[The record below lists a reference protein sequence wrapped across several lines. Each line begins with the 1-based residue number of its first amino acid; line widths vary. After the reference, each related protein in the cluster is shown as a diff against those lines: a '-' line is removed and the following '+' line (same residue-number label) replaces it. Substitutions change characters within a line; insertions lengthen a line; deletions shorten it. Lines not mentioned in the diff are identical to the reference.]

1 MTQTQSQT
9 PMITEPKPGAGRPSA
24 SAEHLFLTPR
34 VLDGNAYDELSKEL
48 ASVIGDA
55 KAQCARLD
63 QEIGSIAAAATRLR
77 GVGKQAEAKI
87 RLGTRLA
94 AVLDERL
101 QSASELSAELRSAH
115 GAIER
120 LKKISDEL
128 QSHYDEL
135 ERSHDQ
141 RLIEQRL
148 RYEQAMEQLKAD
160 HEASMAAF
168 EASYQKQLTACV
180 EEAQA
185 MQRDHAVQMEAA
197 TKSLEQTKSEF
208 TAALAAARRD
218 LAAQCD
224 QFTSKQQKFRLRVAA
239 ELETARKAALMVRDD
254 LESRVER
261 VASRAVDQAVE
272 RVAELEER
280 ISAIRLASDAIR
292 RSLTV
297 AKSESEVA
305 VSANADAA

>member
-24 SAEHLFLTPR
+24 SPENLFLTPR
-34 VLDGNAYDELSKEL
+34 VLDANAYDELSQEL
-48 ASVIGDA
+48 TGVIGEA

-87 RLGTRLA
+87 KLGTRLA

-101 QSASELSAELRSAH
+101 QSAADLSAELRSAH
-115 GAIER
+115 GAVDR

-148 RYEQAMEQLKAD
+148 RYEQAMERLQAD
-160 HEASMAAF
+160 HEIAMEQFRASF
-168 EASYQKQLTACV
+168 QEQLTACV
-180 EEAQA
+180 EEMQA
-185 MQRDHAVQMEAA
+185 MQRDQATQMQTAMQD
-197 TKSLEQTKSEF
+197 LERTKSEF

-224 QFTSKQQKFRLRVAA
+224 QFTSKQQKFRLGVAA

-261 VASRAVDQAVE
+261 VAGRAVDRAVE
-272 RVAELEER
+272 RVSELEER

-292 RSLTV
+292 RSLTL
-297 AKSESEVA
+297 AKSEPEVP
-305 VSANADAA
+305 VSADADAA